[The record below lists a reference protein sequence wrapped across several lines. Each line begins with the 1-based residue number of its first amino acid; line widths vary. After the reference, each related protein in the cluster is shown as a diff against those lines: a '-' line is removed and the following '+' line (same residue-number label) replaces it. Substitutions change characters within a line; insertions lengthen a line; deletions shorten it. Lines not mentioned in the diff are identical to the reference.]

1 MEISGKLNSA
11 DLKRMSDELSGY
23 KPTLQEKLDR
33 FVRAL
38 TDKGIHIAK
47 DTAGNFGSKIVFSRR
62 SDSEGTVLVAQETDV
77 ILSKWMRKDGEV
89 EAKVSP
95 LLMAEFGAG
104 PHAIIWEGQNG
115 DTDTLPDGKKI
126 GRGSFKYPK
135 QIQTHAFEDSWWY
148 MDVNEQ
154 WHQSRGITP
163 TRPLH
168 NAVLEMIMQIEN
180 TAREVFGN
188 G

>member
-11 DLKRMSDELSGY
+11 DLKRMSDDLLGY

-62 SDSEGTVLVAQETDV
+62 SDSEGAVLVAQETDV
-77 ILSKWMRKDGEV
+77 IVSRWLRNGGEV

-104 PHAIIWEGQNG
+104 PHAIIWEGVEG
-115 DTDTLPDGKKI
+115 STSVLPDGKTI
-126 GRGSFKYPK
+126 GRGTFPE
-135 QIQTHAFEDSWWY
+135 QTHAFEDSWWY
-148 MDVNEQ
+148 MDINKQ

>member
-77 ILSKWMRKDGEV
+77 IISRWLRNGGEV

-104 PHAIIWEGQNG
+104 PHAIVWEGVNES
-115 DTDTLPDGKKI
+115 TNKLPDGKTI
-126 GRGSFKYPK
+126 GRGTFPN
-135 QIQTHAFEDSWWY
+135 QTHAFEDSWWY
-148 MDVNEQ
+148 MDANKQ

-168 NAVLEMIMQIEN
+168 NAILEMILQIET
-180 TAREVFGN
+180 TAKEVFRN
-188 G
+188 GSN